1 MYYFLPKSDFRQTVL
16 LILHAGNQ
24 HRLSVSIMPESD
36 IYRTI
41 RSVSSGLYKEKG
53 SRFVSSAFPVS
64 EESEIKKI
72 IEEIRREHHEAR
84 HHCYAWL
91 LGAKQEIWRANDDG
105 EPSGTG
111 GRPILGQ
118 IRSAELTNVLIVVS
132 RYFGGTLL
140 GVSGLINAYRTAAES
155 ALEKAEKIDHIINEY
170 YEINYPYRVMNDVM
184 KVIKEEDI
192 GQSDHSFD
200 LECRIIIN
208 FRLSSREKILA
219 RFSRIEDLK
228 YKFLAV
234 K

>member
-1 MYYFLPKSDFRQTVL
+1 MYYFLTKIDFRQTVL
-16 LILHAGNQ
+16 LILHADNQ
-24 HRLSVSIMPESD
+24 HRLRRSIMPESD

-41 RSVSSGLYKEKG
+41 KSVSSGLYKEKG
-53 SRFVSSAFPVS
+53 SRFVSAAFPVS
-64 EESEIKKI
+64 EESEIKNI
-72 IEEIRREHHEAR
+72 IETIRREHHEAR
-84 HHCYAWL
+84 HHCYAYL

-140 GVSGLINAYRTAAES
+140 GVSGLINAYRAAAES
-155 ALEKAEKIDHIINEY
+155 ALTHADKIDHVINEF

-184 KVIKEEDI
+184 KIIKEEDI

-200 LECRIIIN
+200 LECRIMIN
-208 FRLSSREKILA
+208 FRLSAREKILT
-219 RFSRIEDLK
+219 RFSRVEDLK